1 MLNLWIKTI
10 IFKLY
15 INLGHNTFIISNM
28 LASVIIKILINQNY
42 YLCLIECLLEL
53 NKYIEVKILYRLI
66 L

>member
-10 IFKLY
+10 IFKVY
-15 INLGHNTFIISNM
+15 INLEDNTFIISNM
-28 LASVIIKILINQNY
+28 LASVIIKILMNQNY